1 MKKLSISKIN
11 FLIILPTSLFFLY
24 MYINKTILSETLV
37 WTWWSY
43 SEWLINY
50 PDMFVRRGLA
60 GEIIISLSDG
70 ASNFNS
76 VQALVFINFTLF
88 SFLLLLTF
96 IKYKLDLTK
105 FLILAISPLG
115 IYSFIIYDT
124 IYHRKEIFILNL
136 LLIYVLINEQ
146 KKSFLFNSVYI
157 YFFTLISLLVHEGV
171 SLILLPFL
179 FYIYKNE
186 ILYYRMP
193 VNFFIIIF
201 YLL

>member
-1 MKKLSISKIN
+1 M
-11 FLIILPTSLFFLY
+11 
-24 MYINKTILSETLV
+24 
-37 WTWWSY
+37 
-43 SEWLINY
+43 
-50 PDMFVRRGLA
+50 
-60 GEIIISLSDG
+60 
-70 ASNFNS
+70 
-76 VQALVFINFTLF
+76 
-88 SFLLLLTF
+88 LLLTF

-193 VNFFIIIF
+193 VKLLYYYFLFALVIVLLIIVNSGNMNTALEVWYEIPVSDRNIINNNHPPDSEYGEMNAIDSF
-201 YLL
+201 QGL